1 MKKGTLEDIERLTGY
16 SKTTISRVLNQK
28 SERYRISE
36 TAKTK
41 ILRVAQKL
49 DLKLNFVAQSLRNGS
64 SHTVGLVIPYIRNPF
79 FANLASTIIS
89 EANNYEY
96 TVMLID
102 TQENPE
108 LEAKA
113 IDTMI
118 GRNIDGIIL
127 VPCGSDSAF
136 LEEANKTTPI
146 ILVDRYFENSSL
158 PYVATDNYNGA
169 FQGMQ
174 LLLESGHKNILCIQG
189 PQISITSKERIR
201 GCKDAAQAFGSD
213 INLIIKGNE
222 FSIQNG
228 YIETKLSLTDNSN
241 ITAIFALSNTILL
254 GSLEA
259 LKENHKNVPQ
269 EMSIICFD
277 NNFYL
282 DYLNP
287 PITRVAQP
295 ISSIGIAALKMLMQS
310 ITEKQAIH
318 SNLLMAPNIIKRES
332 IKIII

>member
-287 PITRVAQP
+287 PISRVAQP

>member
-36 TAKTK
+36 AAKIK

-64 SHTVGLVIPYIRNPF
+64 SHTIGLVIPYIRNPF

-108 LEAKA
+108 LETKA

-136 LEEANKTTPI
+136 LDEANKTTPI

-201 GCKDAAQAFGSD
+201 GCEDAAQAFGSD

-259 LKENHKNVPQ
+259 LKENHKKVPQ

-318 SNLLMAPNIIKRES
+318 SNLLMAPNISKENQ
-332 IKIII
+332 

>member
-28 SERYRISE
+28 SEKYRISE

-41 ILRVAQKL
+41 ILRVAQKF

-136 LEEANKTTPI
+136 LEETNKNTPI
-146 ILVDRYFENSSL
+146 ILVDRYFENSNL

-201 GCKDAAQAFGSD
+201 GCQDAAKAFGSD

-228 YIETKLSLTDNSN
+228 YIETKISLTDNAG

-259 LKENHKNVPQ
+259 LKENHKKVPQ
-269 EMSIICFD
+269 EISIICFD

>member
-1 MKKGTLEDIERLTGY
+1 MKKGTLQDIERLTGY

-174 LLLESGHKNILCIQG
+174 LLLESGQKNILCIQG

-222 FSIQNG
+222 ISIQNG

>member
-269 EMSIICFD
+269 EMSII
-277 NNFYL
+277 
-282 DYLNP
+282 
-287 PITRVAQP
+287 
-295 ISSIGIAALKMLMQS
+295 
-310 ITEKQAIH
+310 
-318 SNLLMAPNIIKRES
+318 
-332 IKIII
+332 